1 MSNDKEIN
9 YKLISAD
16 LLDALLSLTYEEDGE
31 FFLWTKSGVNITQ
44 DIGHVIDAAR
54 ESLL

>member
-31 FFLWTKSGVNITQ
+31 FFLLTKSGVNVTQ